1 MEKAIMGDL
10 MDSIFGN
17 TKIEIRVGNRK
28 RRETINEII
37 LPTRAWM
44 NDDRIT
50 VNVRE
55 IRSMRSKG
63 GFDPVLILDMYDGR
77 KIRISYTFS
86 SNLRNDM
93 EEIMKLRKRDDALN
107 RISVNDIYIEF

>member
-1 MEKAIMGDL
+1 
-10 MDSIFGN
+10 
-17 TKIEIRVGNRK
+17 
-28 RRETINEII
+28 
-37 LPTRAWM
+37 
-44 NDDRIT
+44 
-50 VNVRE
+50 
-55 IRSMRSKG
+55 
-63 GFDPVLILDMYDGR
+63 MYDGR